1 LHAAG
6 FRDVRWHQP
15 MLSPAGDAGY
25 GRDYWSTLLDPALL
39 ELESATCID
48 GVPTRKPRFA
58 GDSPLE
64 GDGFE
69 LPVPRKRNNF
79 FGLPP
84 FDPSNSPPAT
94 ETGSFEPGTDGSNP
108 SCTCGE
114 SDANLT
120 NTRRN
125 GDRQAGGGYR
135 SKAAKT
141 ALSPFI

>member
-1 LHAAG
+1 MIEE
-6 FRDVRWHQP
+6 V
-15 MLSPAGDAGY
+15 
-25 GRDYWSTLLDPALL
+25 
-39 ELESATCID
+39 
-48 GVPTRKPRFA
+48 RFA
-58 GDSPLE
+58 LDSLLE

-114 SDANLT
+114 SEANLT